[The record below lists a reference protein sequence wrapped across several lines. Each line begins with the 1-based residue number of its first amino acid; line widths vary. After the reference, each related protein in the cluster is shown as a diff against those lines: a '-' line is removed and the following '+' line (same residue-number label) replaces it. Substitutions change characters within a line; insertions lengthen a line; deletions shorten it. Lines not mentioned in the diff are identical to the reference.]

1 MMNRK
6 HSRTLSA
13 LIAVAMAVTGAFA
26 VSDSVAGAAPGE
38 INAGGLHL
46 VASANASNVMPGG
59 DIAQGV
65 PFVHA
70 VKVSGDFSVTLDGAT
85 ALRGGEIAIGY
96 LVGCAVDIANGIS
109 IGISPNVGV
118 DFGIAPSFGL
128 EGSLTWDAPSVQM
141 NMPDKQ
147 MMMMPDKQMMMM
159 PSLQL
164 VAPPSVT
171 VGAAVGIQPSFD
183 VEAGVAVELAVNLAP
198 GSVTA
203 AVIGAAEIDGE
214 SEFPYTFAHTNT
226 PLNISGCLSPASAMP
241 FVTVRADSKRAT
253 AQTTGYGAPFWF

>member
-1 MMNRK
+1 M
-6 HSRTLSA
+6 
-13 LIAVAMAVTGAFA
+13 
-26 VSDSVAGAAPGE
+26 AGAAPGE

-46 VASANASNVMPGG
+46 VASANATNVAPAG
-59 DIAQGV
+59 DIAPGV

-70 VKVSGDFSVTLDGAT
+70 ARVSGDFSVTLDGPT

-96 LVGCAVDIANGIS
+96 LVGCAVDISNGIS
-109 IGISPNVGV
+109 IGISPNVAV
-118 DFGIAPSFGL
+118 DVGIAPSFGL
-128 EGSLTWDAPSVQM
+128 EGSLTWDSPSVEL

-147 MMMMPDKQMMMM
+147 MMM

-183 VEAGVAVELAVNLAP
+183 VEAGVAFELAVNLAP

>member
-6 HSRTLSA
+6 HSRTLA
-13 LIAVAMAVTGAFA
+13 AIVAVVVAATGAFA

-46 VASANASNVMPGG
+46 IASVNANNIVPAGG
-59 DIAQGV
+59 DIAPGV

-70 VKVSGDFSVTLDGAT
+70 VKMSGDFEVAFDGPT
-85 ALRGGEIAIGY
+85 ALRGGEIVVGY

-109 IGISPNVGV
+109 IGISPSVGAGV
-118 DFGIAPSFGL
+118 GIAPSFGL
-128 EGSLTWDAPSVQM
+128 EGSLTFEAPSVEM
-141 NMPDKQ
+141 NMPDQK
-147 MMMMPDKQMMMM
+147 MM

-164 VAPPSVT
+164 MAPPSVS
-171 VGAAVGIQPSFD
+171 VGAGVAIQPSFE
-183 VEAGVAVELAVNLAP
+183 VEGGLAVELAVNLAP

-203 AVIGAAEIDGE
+203 AVIGAAEIDE
-214 SEFPYTFAHTNT
+214 DSEFPYTFAHTNT

-241 FVTVRADSKRAT
+241 FVTVRADSRRAT
-253 AQTTGYGAPFWF
+253 AQTTGYGTAFWF

>member
-1 MMNRK
+1 MNRK
-6 HSRTLSA
+6 HSRALSA

-46 VASANASNVMPGG
+46 VASANASNVAPAG
-59 DIAQGV
+59 DIAPGV

-70 VKVSGDFSVTLDGAT
+70 ARVSGDFSVTLDGPT

-96 LVGCAVDIANGIS
+96 LVGCAVDISNGIS
-109 IGISPNVGV
+109 IGISPSVGINA
-118 DFGIAPSFGL
+118 GIAPSFGL
-128 EGSLTWDAPSVQM
+128 EGSLTWDAPSVEL
-141 NMPDKQ
+141 NMPDQQK
-147 MMMMPDKQMMMM
+147 MMM

-164 VAPPSVT
+164 IAPPSVS
-171 VGAAVGIQPSFD
+171 VGAAVAIQPSIG
-183 VEAGVAVELAVNLAP
+183 VEAGVAGELAVNLAP

>member
-1 MMNRK
+1 MNRK
-6 HSRTLSA
+6 HSRTLA
-13 LIAVAMAVTGAFA
+13 AIVAVVVAATGAFA

-38 INAGGLHL
+38 INAVGLHL
-46 VASANASNVMPGG
+46 IASVNANNVVPAGG
-59 DIAQGV
+59 DIAPGV

-70 VKVSGDFSVTLDGAT
+70 VKMSGDFEVAFDGPT
-85 ALRGGEIAIGY
+85 ALRGGEIVVGY

-109 IGISPNVGV
+109 IGISPSIGAGV
-118 DFGIAPSFGL
+118 GIAPTFGL
-128 EGSLTWDAPSVQM
+128 EGSLTFDAPSVEM
-141 NMPDKQ
+141 NMPDQ
-147 MMMMPDKQMMMM
+147 QHQQMMM

-164 VAPPSVT
+164 MAPPSVS
-171 VGAAVGIQPSFD
+171 VGAAVAIQPSFD
-183 VEAGVAVELAVNLAP
+183 VEAGLAAELAVNLAP

-241 FVTVRADSKRAT
+241 FVTVRADSRRAT
-253 AQTTGYGAPFWF
+253 AQTTGYGAAFWF

>member
-6 HSRTLSA
+6 HSRTVA
-13 LIAVAMAVTGAFA
+13 AIVAVVVAATGAFA

-38 INAGGLHL
+38 IDAGGLHL
-46 VASANASNVMPGG
+46 IASANANNVVPAGG
-59 DIAQGV
+59 DIAPGV

-70 VKVSGDFSVTLDGAT
+70 VKVSGDFSVALDGPA
-85 ALRGGEIAIGY
+85 ALREGEIVVGY
-96 LVGCAVDIANGIS
+96 LVGCAVDISNGIS
-109 IGISPNVGV
+109 IGISPSIGAGV
-118 DFGIAPSFGL
+118 GIAPSFGL
-128 EGSLTWDAPSVQM
+128 EGSLTFDAPSVEM
-141 NMPDKQ
+141 NMPDQ
-147 MMMMPDKQMMMM
+147 MNMHGHQMNM

-164 VAPPSVT
+164 ITPPSVS
-171 VGAAVGIQPSFD
+171 VGAAVAIQPSFE
-183 VEAGVAVELAVNLAP
+183 VEAGLAAELAVNLAP

-241 FVTVRADSKRAT
+241 FVTVRADSRRAT
-253 AQTTGYGAPFWF
+253 AQTTGYGAAFWF

>member
-1 MMNRK
+1 
-6 HSRTLSA
+6 
-13 LIAVAMAVTGAFA
+13 MAATGAFA

-46 VASANASNVMPGG
+46 IASANANHVGPVGG
-59 DIAQGV
+59 DIAPGV

-70 VKVSGDFSVTLDGAT
+70 VKVSGDFSVFLDGPS
-85 ALRGGEIAIGY
+85 ALREGEIVVGY
-96 LVGCAVDIANGIS
+96 LVGCAVDISNGIS
-109 IGISPNVGV
+109 IGISPSVAV

-128 EGSLTWDAPSVQM
+128 EGSLTWDAPSVEM
-141 NMPDKQ
+141 NMPDQK
-147 MMMMPDKQMMMM
+147 MMM

-164 VAPPSVT
+164 MAPPSVS

-183 VEAGVAVELAVNLAP
+183 IEAGVAVELAVNLAP

-241 FVTVRADSKRAT
+241 FVTVRADSKKAT
-253 AQTTGYGAPFWF
+253 AQTTGYGAAFWF